1 MDDMTEFELKLPA
14 IAGATAVDLRNV
26 GASAPPD
33 SRLKVWMVDPP
44 GRQRVRASQSLLVL
58 LVYVFFAAL
67 QHTEVLFGLIDRTQS
82 LRLTLVYL
90 GGAAAFYAAIR
101 SGLNER
107 LRIDPSLTVA
117 QISFGFVIAAGSY
130 AITGPARGAVM
141 TLMVVG
147 MVYGMFALTERQ
159 SRRLALF
166 AFAILGAT
174 MVFKTLTDP
183 ARYPPVV
190 EGVHLV
196 FAAIVMAAVS
206 VLAQRMGGL
215 RRRLSAQKKDLEAA
229 LDRIRVLAT
238 QDELTGLVNRR
249 YMTELLAAEHARVQR
264 SATPMSLCLLDIDW
278 FKHVNDQHGHGAG
291 DAVLR
296 IFAATVRSQLRSTDV
311 LARWG
316 GEEFLLMMPGT
327 DQAQAARC
335 IERVREG
342 LERTLLDHIAPGLRV
357 TFSAGLCV
365 CGACD
370 SVQATIER
378 ADQALYRAKAQGRDC
393 TVAA

>member
-1 MDDMTEFELKLPA
+1 MSDFDLKLP
-14 IAGATAVDLRNV
+14 TTV
-26 GASAPPD
+26 GAAAATLVERGVSATPG
-33 SRLKVWMVDPP
+33 STLKGWLVGPP
-44 GRQRVRASQSLLVL
+44 GQQRVRASQSLLVL
-58 LVYVFFAAL
+58 LVYVVFAAV
-67 QHTEVLFGLIDRTQS
+67 QHAEVMLGLIDRTPS
-82 LRLTLVYL
+82 LWLTLIYL
-90 GGAAAFYAAIR
+90 GGAVAFYMAIR
-101 SGLNER
+101 SGLNEHVR
-107 LRIDPSLTVA
+107 DDPSLTVA

-147 MVYGMFALTERQ
+147 MVYGTFALTEKQ

-166 AFAILGAT
+166 AFTILGVT
-174 MVFKTLTDP
+174 MIFKALTDP

-190 EGVHLV
+190 EAVHLV

-206 VLAQRMGGL
+206 VLAQRMGAL
-215 RRRLSAQKKDLEAA
+215 RRRLSAQKKELEAA
-229 LDRIRVLAT
+229 LVQIRILAT

-249 YMTELLAAEHARVQR
+249 HMTELLSVEHARVR
-264 SATPMSLCLLDIDW
+264 RDAAPMMLGLLDIDW
-278 FKHVNDQHGHGAG
+278 FKCINDQHGHGAG

-296 IFAATVRSQLRSTDV
+296 IFAATVRSSLRSTDV

-327 DQAQAARC
+327 EQAQATRC

-342 LERTLLDHIAPGLRV
+342 LKHTSLDHIAPGLRV
-357 TFSAGLCV
+357 TFSAGLCA
-365 CGACD
+365 CGASD
-370 SVQATIER
+370 SVEATIER
-378 ADQALYRAKAQGRDC
+378 ADQALYLAKGEGRDR